1 MDRLFEIGAADVWL
15 TPIVMKKNRL
25 ATKLSVLVGEEKKKE
40 AGTIILSETSSI
52 GLRYSYIDRLEAQR
66 KTIKVKTS
74 LGTVKVKL
82 AYHDGELVNVAPE
95 HEDCAKIARTKKVPL
110 KKVYQEALKQAF
122 VQTDQS

>member
-1 MDRLFEIGAADVWL
+1 MDRLFGIGAADVWL

-25 ATKLSVLVGEEKKKE
+25 ATKLSVLVGEEKKEE
-40 AGTIILSETSSI
+40 AGKIILSETSSI

-95 HEDCAKIARTKKVPL
+95 YEDCAKIARTKKIPL

>member
-1 MDRLFEIGAADVWL
+1 MDRLFDIGAADVWL

-25 ATKLSVLVGEEKKKE
+25 ATKLSVLVREEKKEE
-40 AGTIILSETSSI
+40 AGKIILSETSSI

-95 HEDCAKIARTKKVPL
+95 YEDCAKIARTKKVPL